1 MRPDPF
7 AWSVPWVGFV
17 LHTDAL
23 FTLAGILVGMA
34 ALRVAARSRGLQVPT
49 YVDLLNIGVWA
60 IVGGRAWYV
69 AQEWPFFV
77 RYPLAAFAV
86 QDGGIAMPGVVLG
99 GLWGLRGSLGAGA
112 LTWAALPLLLPPALA
127 AGRAVQL
134 VGCVVT
140 ECLVGSAADV
150 PWAVQEDGARHP
162 VARYAVLLL
171 AAAWL
176 VASRT
181 SQSRRWLGLG
191 AYLGA
196 EVLGLVLVG
205 FFTVASA

>member
-1 MRPDPF
+1 VRPDPF

-23 FTLAGILVGMA
+23 FTLTGVLVGMA
-34 ALRVAARSRGLQVPT
+34 ALRVAARGRGLQVPT

-69 AQEWPFFV
+69 AQEWHFFV

-86 QDGGIAMPGVVLG
+86 QDGGIAMPGVCWVGSG
-99 GLWGLRGSLGAGA
+99 GCAARWALARSPGRPCRFCCRRRSPLDARLARGLRGHRVPGRERGGCALGRSGGRRASSCGA
-112 LTWAALPLLLPPALA
+112 VRGAATDRGLVRGEPHLA
-127 AGRAVQL
+127 KP
-134 VGCVVT
+134 T
-140 ECLVGSAADV
+140 
-150 PWAVQEDGARHP
+150 
-162 VARYAVLLL
+162 L
-171 AAAWL
+171 A
-176 VASRT
+176 
-181 SQSRRWLGLG
+181 GLG
-191 AYLGA
+191 PYLGA